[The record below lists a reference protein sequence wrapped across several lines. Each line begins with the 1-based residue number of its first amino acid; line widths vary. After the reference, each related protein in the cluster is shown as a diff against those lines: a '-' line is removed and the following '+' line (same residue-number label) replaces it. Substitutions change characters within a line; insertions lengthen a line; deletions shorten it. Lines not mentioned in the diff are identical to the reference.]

1 MSVTALINFKI
12 SNDFFDWEKG
22 FYDAKPAAR
31 TAGVFALYHGYEA
44 DNPKKCIVVV
54 RAPSGEVLDQ
64 FFEEKSEAVAA
75 SGHILESTEVTI
87 YKD

>member
-1 MSVTALINFKI
+1 MSVTPLINFKI
-12 SNDFFDWEKG
+12 LNDFFDWEKG

-31 TAGVFALYHGYEA
+31 TAGVFALYHGYET

-64 FFEEKSEAVAA
+64 FFEENSEAVAA

>member
-22 FYDAKPAAR
+22 FYDANPAAR

-64 FFEEKSEAVAA
+64 FFEENSEAAAA

>member
-1 MSVTALINFKI
+1 MSVTALMNFEI
-12 SNDFFDWEKG
+12 SNDFVDWEKG

-31 TAGVFALYHGYEA
+31 TAGVLALYHGYEA

-64 FFEEKSEAVAA
+64 FFEENSEAVAA

>member
-1 MSVTALINFKI
+1 M
-12 SNDFFDWEKG
+12 G
-22 FYDAKPAAR
+22 FHDAKPAAR

-64 FFEEKSEAVAA
+64 FFEENSEAVAA

>member
-1 MSVTALINFKI
+1 M
-12 SNDFFDWEKG
+12 
-22 FYDAKPAAR
+22 
-31 TAGVFALYHGYEA
+31 FALYHGYEA

-64 FFEEKSEAVAA
+64 FFEENAEAVAA
-75 SGHILESTEVTI
+75 SGHILESIEVTI